1 MKNKKQVFSILIV
14 GISLGTAWAI
24 RGQFGH
30 EQGAAWAGAIGCLS
44 LLLVVKRAD
53 WFANAFSIVLA
64 GALGWGIG
72 GIMSYGMVVG
82 YGRASDFVNVYYGL
96 SMLFVIGGLYGF
108 VGGGLL
114 GLSLTNT
121 SKTPINWTNIIV
133 EMVVF
138 GLIFYFFIIQE
149 FEWLMTPPR
158 SEVWAVC
165 LGIAAALTRNMIQN
179 KYFSAL
185 RVATFAGL
193 GGGFGFAFGNFL
205 QVLGQVSEIHF
216 NFWNVMEYSLGFFG
230 GLGMTYGILTSK
242 WETMDIPTKR
252 PIAQIALLMLVFVIP
267 FIVWQQT
274 FETERIVGMLNKLEI
289 NGDNIFV
296 DLIHWLPLALIF
308 IMSGIWFWQ
317 FYRTDSELKFANIY
331 AFFIGHLGLYII
343 FSWFITGA
351 FLSSYRIEQYLYL
364 ANLLVIAVLIKKTNP
379 TFYEHGINPKKWSI
393 NLAGI
398 LIFISILALIAM
410 GSHGELKGTKKRFNN
425 ENEMKK

>member
-1 MKNKKQVFSILIV
+1 MLIV

-44 LLLVVKRAD
+44 LLLVTKRAD
-53 WFANAFSIVLA
+53 WIANVFSIVLA

-96 SMLFVIGGLYGF
+96 LMLFVIGGLYGF

-121 SKTPINWTNIIV
+121 SKTPVKWTTIII
-133 EMVVF
+133 EMVAF
-138 GLIFYFFIIQE
+138 GLVFYFFIIQQ
-149 FEWLMTPPR
+149 FGWLMTPPR

-165 LGIAAALTRNMIQN
+165 LGIAAALTSNMIQN
-179 KYFSAL
+179 KHFSAL
-185 RVATFAGL
+185 RVAIFSGL

-205 QVLGQVSEIHF
+205 HVLGQVSEINF

-230 GLGMTYGILTSK
+230 GVGMTYGILTSK
-242 WETMDIPTKR
+242 WETMDIPAKK
-252 PIAQIALLMLVFVIP
+252 PIQQMALLMLVFVIP

-274 FETERIVGMLNKLEI
+274 FETERIVKMLNKLEI
-289 NGDNIFV
+289 SGENTIV
-296 DLIHWLPLALIF
+296 ELIHWLPLALIF
-308 IMSGIWFWQ
+308 IMSAVWFWQ
-317 FYRTDSELKFANIY
+317 FYSIDSEIKLNKVY

-351 FLSSYRIEQYLYL
+351 FLSTYRIEQYLYL
-364 ANLLVIAVLIKKTNP
+364 ANLIVIAVLIKSTNP
-379 TFYEHGINPKKWSI
+379 AFYDYGIYPKKWSL

-398 LIFISILALIAM
+398 IIFIAILALIAM
-410 GSHGELKGTKKRFNN
+410 GSHGELKGTKKRFDSKNMTT
-425 ENEMKK
+425 E

>member
-1 MKNKKQVFSILIV
+1 MLIV

-44 LLLVVKRAD
+44 LLLVVKRDD

-82 YGRASDFVNVYYGL
+82 YGRASDFINVYYGL
-96 SMLFVIGGLYGF
+96 LMLFVIGGLYGF
-108 VGGGLL
+108 IGGGLL

-121 SKTPINWTNIIV
+121 SKTPLKWTNIII

-138 GLIFYFFIIQE
+138 GIVFYFFIIEE
-149 FEWLMTPPR
+149 FGWLMTPPR

-179 KYFSAL
+179 KHFSAL
-185 RVATFAGL
+185 RVAVFSGL

-216 NFWNVMEYSLGFFG
+216 NFWNMMEYSLGFFG

-242 WETMDIPTKR
+242 WETMDIPAKK
-252 PIAQIALLMLVFVIP
+252 PIQQMALLMLVFVIP

-274 FETERIVGMLNKLEI
+274 FEAERIIEMLTKLGI
-289 NGDNIFV
+289 SNNIIV
-296 DLIHWLPLALIF
+296 ESIHWLPLTLIF
-308 IMSGIWFWQ
+308 IMSSIWFWQ
-317 FYRTDSELKFANIY
+317 FSSIDFEIKFNKIY
-331 AFFIGHLGLYII
+331 ALFIGHLGLYII

-351 FLSSYRIEQYLYL
+351 FLSTYRIEQYLYL
-364 ANLLVIAVLIKKTNP
+364 ANLIVIAVLIKKTNP
-379 TFYEHGINPKKWSI
+379 AFYECAIYPKKWAL

-398 LIFISILALIAM
+398 LTFIALLALIAM
-410 GSHGELKGTKKRFNN
+410 SSHGDLKGTKKRFND
-425 ENEMKK
+425 ESEVKQ